1 MASSSDVARGSKMIG
16 GERRCDAEC
25 IRESVGLEKDLQIQ
39 KTILKIIKHDAKQLK
54 KKNVQGNI
62 FFFFCLFF

>member
-25 IRESVGLEKDLQIQ
+25 IRESVSSEINLQMQ
-39 KTILKIIKHDAKQLK
+39 NTILKIIKHDAKQLK

-62 FFFFCLFF
+62 FFFFVAYF